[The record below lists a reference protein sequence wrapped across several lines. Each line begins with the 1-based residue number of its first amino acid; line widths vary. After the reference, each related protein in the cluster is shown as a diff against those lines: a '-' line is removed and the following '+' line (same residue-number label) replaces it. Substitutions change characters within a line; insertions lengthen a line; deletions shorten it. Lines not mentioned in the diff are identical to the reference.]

1 MKRFLAI
8 LLLATL
14 PVQGADLMSGP
25 EFIRLFADSLSRSIP
40 RASIEITDDLQI
52 DVTLDP
58 SRQCHVDLTPA
69 YRSYRSTPDQLHQ
82 IIRLYRK
89 LAIAN
94 TSLPSSSD
102 NFAIDNIIPLVK
114 NRLQVN
120 RLSTGSMNSGQS
132 RVVSIPLNDELSI
145 VFALNDSLALT
156 YMTKTMFESL
166 ETSPEILRDFAV
178 SNLTRILPKV
188 QYHDLDGMLMLVADG
203 NFEASLLLFDNLW
216 DGESLPLK
224 GEIVVAVPARDFLL
238 ATTSD
243 NEQGLNEMRE
253 FVDGAEETFSHF
265 VSDKLFVRRG
275 GSWTIFE

>member
-1 MKRFLAI
+1 MRRFLAI

-14 PVQGADLMSGP
+14 PAQAAELMSRP
-25 EFIRLFADSLSRSIP
+25 EFVRLFADSLSGSMP
-40 RASIEITDDLQI
+40 RARIEITDDLQI

-58 SRQCHVDLTPA
+58 SRQCHLDLASA
-69 YRSYRSTPDQLHQ
+69 YQSYASTPQKLNE

-114 NRLQVN
+114 NRSQVN
-120 RLSTGSMNSGQS
+120 RLSTESMNRGQPGI
-132 RVVSIPLNDELSI
+132 VSIPLNDELSI

-156 YMTKTMFESL
+156 YMTETMFQSL

-178 SNLTRILPKV
+178 SNLERILPEV
-188 QYHDLDGMLMLVADG
+188 RYHDLDGMLMLVADG
-203 NFEASLLLFDNLW
+203 NFEASLLLFDDLW
-216 DGESLPLK
+216 DGETLPLK

-243 NEQGLNEMRE
+243 NKQGLNEMRE
-253 FVDGAEETFSHF
+253 FVDGAGETFSHF

-275 GSWTIFE
+275 GSWIIFE